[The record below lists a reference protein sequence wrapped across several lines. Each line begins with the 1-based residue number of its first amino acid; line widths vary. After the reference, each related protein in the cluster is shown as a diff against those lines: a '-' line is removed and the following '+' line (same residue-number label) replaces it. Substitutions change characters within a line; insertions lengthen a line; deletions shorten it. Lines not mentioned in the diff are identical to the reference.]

1 MMFGV
6 LITLVRTRR
15 FRTLGK
21 RRKRRDAAAQE
32 RERAYEQQDF
42 AREPDHEQNL
52 VRRPGQDKARSRK
65 TCGTPYYP
73 RREKNV

>member
-6 LITLVRTRR
+6 LMTLVRTRR

-32 RERAYEQQDF
+32 RERAYEQQYF
-42 AREPDHEQNL
+42 AREPNHEQNL
-52 VRRPGQDKARSRK
+52 VRRPGQDKGAQPENMRNAVLSAARK
-65 TCGTPYYP
+65 
-73 RREKNV
+73 